1 MIMSKDQKE
10 KEINKISQEIFEY
23 GEELK
28 KLAKVGDD
36 IPFDI
41 SDYKSKIKEINTK
54 FRSIENTFEVMAFI
68 TN

>member
-54 FRSIENTFEVMAFI
+54 FRSIENTYEVTAFI

>member
-54 FRSIENTFEVMAFI
+54 FRSIENTYEVMAFI